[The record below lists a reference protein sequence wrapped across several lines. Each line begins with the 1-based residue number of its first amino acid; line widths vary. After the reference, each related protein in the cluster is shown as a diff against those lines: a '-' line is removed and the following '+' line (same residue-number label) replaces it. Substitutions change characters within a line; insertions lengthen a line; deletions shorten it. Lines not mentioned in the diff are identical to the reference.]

1 MKKTAISLLL
11 AVALVFSLVLVA
23 APAAQATTTHSHC
36 VCCGNTPI
44 AAANHTCDT
53 TQDDWMPLSQA
64 TFTGTQANGGLTGK
78 YYLTENVSY
87 GDKQFRPKGELTI
100 CLNGFELS
108 FKNFRPQNDQENTL
122 TITDCKGTGSI
133 KSTVTDAAG
142 TQMFM
147 CSNSGYKANTINIWG
162 GTIQGTPKGSTGPL
176 FYMGSAVE
184 GSTHTL
190 NIYGGKIIGS
200 AAGSKDGV
208 EANGG
213 AVCLTQ
219 GATCNMY
226 GGSIVNGKAVS
237 TSTGAGQGGNIF
249 IGGAYFNL
257 YGGSI
262 SGGTVETPAGKA
274 EAKGGNIFLNG
285 GVLTVNGGTI
295 TGGAAD
301 IYAAGGKIKINK
313 ADTAIKFTVG
323 ADFDT
328 EESIIAGTGITVTN
342 NGNVYT
348 AAKTTA
354 GGNVSTGDNANLV
367 VMGLGLVLGVAG
379 MACLLPKKQKV

>member
-53 TQDDWMPLSQA
+53 TQDDWQPWTEEQSNNSTA
-64 TFTGTQANGGLTGK
+64 LTGK
-78 YYLTENVSY
+78 YYLTENVTLGTGSTQLKAK
-87 GDKQFRPKGELTI
+87 GDLII
-100 CLNGFELS
+100 CLNGFTLTFS
-108 FKNFRPQNDQENTL
+108 NFRPTTTQENTL
-122 TITDCKGTGSI
+122 TITDCKGTGAIASNH
-133 KSTVTDAAG
+133 KDAATTG

-147 CSNSGYKANTINIWG
+147 VNNSGYPATTINIWG
-162 GTIQGTPKGSTGPL
+162 GTIQGTPTGSTGPL
-176 FYMGSAVE
+176 FYMGSAKE
-184 GSTHTL
+184 GTHTL
-190 NIYGGKIIGS
+190 NIYGGTIIGS
-200 AAGSKDGV
+200 AAGSKETVGAD
-208 EANGG
+208 GG
-213 AVCLTQ
+213 AVSLTN
-219 GATCNMY
+219 GSTCNMY
-226 GGSIVNGKAVS
+226 GGTIKDGKAKS
-237 TSTGAGQGGNIF
+237 TDSGAGRGGNVF
-249 IGGAYFNL
+249 VGGAFFNM
-257 YGGSI
+257 YGGTI
-262 SGGTVETPAGKA
+262 SGGTVETPEGKA